1 MAVVGHL
8 NWVLGWL
15 LFQLLGFAWK
25 DGLLGKVHHIAVLA
39 VVMWSVAY
47 ALVKLGPWPQAMV
60 HIPGMT
66 HSPNHPPSVALVLFG
81 LAYSL
86 TAIALAAPINRWL
99 STSKRAWTLVVAANG
114 RAMSV
119 YPWHMTAG
127 VLAAGVFNVL
137 GILPHSPVGSGA
149 WWWEKLPLM
158 RTAAAFLAVIV
169 VLVGGHESRSLLA
182 PKAGW
187 NAGSLTI
194 TLVAAVLSLAIKGG
208 PPATWFC

>member
-66 HSPNHPPSVALVLFG
+66 HSPTHPPSVALVLFG
-81 LAYSL
+81 LV
-86 TAIALAAPINRWL
+86 LA
-99 STSKRAWTLVVAANG
+99 VG
-114 RAMSV
+114 
-119 YPWHMTAG
+119 HG
-127 VLAAGVFNVL
+127 VLHCRRVAIHPSVPPLWCRRRQCRRWRAAG
-137 GILPHSPVGSGA
+137 
-149 WWWEKLPLM
+149 
-158 RTAAAFLAVIV
+158 RY
-169 VLVGGHESRSLLA
+169 
-182 PKAGW
+182 
-187 NAGSLTI
+187 
-194 TLVAAVLSLAIKGG
+194 
-208 PPATWFC
+208 PPR